1 MFGIIFIAGLAHFR
15 RFTFFKIFPFC
26 LRDFLNFKG
35 LPYIFVYGFAEFLSF
50 FLLLLRLIV
59 GVYAMCFNTLIQA
72 DQNTIEI
79 NEKEVKEPEVTPISS
94 PISSPINSP
103 INSPISSPIIS
114 PHVSPPPEP
123 VEPEPT
129 EPAPVQKSAVTIELK
144 PASPEVVEVIIPAD
158 EVSHTS

>member
-1 MFGIIFIAGLAHFR
+1 M
-15 RFTFFKIFPFC
+15 
-26 LRDFLNFKG
+26 
-35 LPYIFVYGFAEFLSF
+35 
-50 FLLLLRLIV
+50 LRLIV